1 MNDLKIYCESEE
13 DQSAIF
19 DFLFYEY
26 QNDIKYCTWEPD
38 GDEENPGSWGMF
50 IDDFPYPEL
59 WDKLVEFLE
68 SDDSWM
74 LESPV
79 EMSLGDGTVSYP
91 PLL

>member
-1 MNDLKIYCESEE
+1 MDNLKIYCESED
-13 DQSAIF
+13 DQSLIF

-59 WDKLVEFLE
+59 WNKLVEFLE

-91 PLL
+91 SLL